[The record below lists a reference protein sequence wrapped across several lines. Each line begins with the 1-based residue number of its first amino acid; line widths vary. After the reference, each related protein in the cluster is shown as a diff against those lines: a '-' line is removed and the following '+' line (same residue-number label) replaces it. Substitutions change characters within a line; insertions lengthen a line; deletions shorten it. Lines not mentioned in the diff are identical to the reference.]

1 MTNLI
6 YVVVRILAFCGH
18 ISVWNVFKIWGK
30 YLKLTNNG
38 DYKYIDLLFW
48 KYLDIYDMN
57 TLQLSHHRVDLIF
70 IFRIGCEI
78 FLAQGNERGTNTYW
92 SMTFWNLMFWH
103 LFFCLRTWQKS
114 QKKYNNIKFLPSFH
128 ALSIFKK

>member
-38 DYKYIDLLFW
+38 DYKYIDLLPTLNTY
-48 KYLDIYDMN
+48 YLDIYEYI
-57 TLQLSHHRVDLIF
+57 SRVDLIF

-78 FLAQGNERGTNTYW
+78 FFAQGNERGTNTYW
-92 SMTFWNLMFWH
+92 SMTFWNLMFCH